1 MEKAKQ
7 WDELIKHDRV
17 HQKLYTDPEIFAEE
31 MTKIFGMTWVYVAHE
46 SEIPN
51 VNDYKTGYLGKRPI
65 IVVRDQKNEF
75 RVLFNRCTHRGA
87 TVCREHRGSAKVFT
101 CPYHGWN
108 FKNSGE
114 LAGVP
119 WPKAYGEDFQKE
131 EWGLKQVR
139 VESYRGFIFGT
150 LNDEAPSLIDHLG
163 PARDYMDQW
172 LDRYDGKNIVV
183 GNPHRMIYKGNW
195 KLTYDN
201 SGDGYHVMFS
211 HRSLLEMGGRMG
223 ENKDMTYFAE
233 NPDYSEMVVAYL
245 GNGHTLIDQRPNY
258 KNTGDY
264 WKQQRPQPGREVF
277 EEVIRERYKED
288 ADRLLDQAIG
298 AQMNLNIFPNL
309 LFIGNQIQVIQPYE
323 VDKTELIWY
332 STTVDGLPEEINT
345 LRMRSQE
352 DFPAFGEPDDMTNF
366 EECHLGLTIPEVE
379 WVNISRGLGV
389 PGRQT
394 VDEHG
399 VISGPVTDELYLRHY
414 YQEWKRLMSEPEK
427 LQTVAKGLKG
437 VSSS

>member
-1 MEKAKQ
+1 MAKMK
-7 WDELIKHDRV
+7 WDELIQPDRV

-31 MTKIFGMTWVYVAHE
+31 ISKIFGETWVYLAHE
-46 SEIPN
+46 SEIPHA
-51 VNDYKTGYLGKRPI
+51 NDYKTGYLGKRPI
-65 IVVRDQKNEF
+65 IVVRDDSGKI
-75 RVLFNRCTHRGA
+75 RALFNRCTHRGA
-87 TVCREHRGSAKVFT
+87 TVCRNHQGTAKIFT

-108 FKNSGE
+108 FKNNGE

-119 WPKAYGEDFQKE
+119 WPKAYGEDFDKK
-131 EWGLKQVR
+131 EWGLKQIR

-150 LNDEAPSLIDHLG
+150 LNLQAPSLIDYLG
-163 PARDYMDQW
+163 PARDYLDQW
-172 LDRYDGKNIVV
+172 LDRYDGKNIEV
-183 GNPHRMIYKGNW
+183 GNPHRMVYNGNW

-201 SGDGYHVMFS
+201 AADGYHVMFS
-211 HRSLLEMGGRMG
+211 HRSLFETAARMG

-233 NPDYSEMVVAYL
+233 NPDYSEMTVQYL

-258 KNTGDY
+258 KEPGDY
-264 WKQQRPQPGREVF
+264 WKQQRPQPGREVY
-277 EEVIRERYKED
+277 EKMIRERYKEE

-309 LFIGNQIQVIQPYE
+309 CLIGNQIQVIQPYA

-332 STTVDGLPEEINT
+332 STTVEGLPEEINL
-345 LRMRSQE
+345 LRMRTQE

-379 WVNISRGLGV
+379 WIHTGRGLGV

-394 VDEHG
+394 MDGHG
-399 VISGPVTDELYLRHY
+399 VISGPVTDELHIRNY
-414 YQEWKRLMSEPEK
+414 YQEWKRLMSEDAGV
-427 LQTVAKGLKG
+427 QTAEESLKG
-437 VSSS
+437 VSS

>member
-1 MEKAKQ
+1 MENTKQ
-7 WDELIKHDRV
+7 WDALIKHNRV
-17 HQKLYTDPEIFAEE
+17 HQKLYTDPEIFTEE

-87 TVCREHRGSAKVFT
+87 TVCRQHRGSAKIFT

-150 LNDEAPSLIDHLG
+150 LNSGAPSLIDHLG
-163 PARDYMDQW
+163 PARDYLDQW

-201 SGDGYHVMFS
+201 GADGYHVMFS

-233 NPDYSEMVVAYL
+233 SPDYSEMVVAYL

-258 KNTGDY
+258 KNPGDY
-264 WKQQRPQPGREVF
+264 WEQQRPQPGREVF

-309 LFIGNQIQVIQPYE
+309 MFIGNQIQVIQPYE

-352 DFPAFGEPDDMTNF
+352 DFPSFGEPDDMTNF
-366 EECHLGLTIPEVE
+366 EECHLGLTIPEIE
-379 WVNISRGLGV
+379 WVNTSRGLGIL
-389 PGRQT
+389 GRQT
-394 VDEHG
+394 VDERG
-399 VISGPVTDELYLRHY
+399 VISGPVTDELHIRNYF
-414 YQEWKRLMSEPEK
+414 QEWKRLMSEPEGV
-427 LQTVAKGLKG
+427 QTLGKGLKG